1 MHTYVYIIK
10 HTHTHTHTHMNSC
23 MHTFDASFCFLFNLQ
38 KHLRSFAFGEANGN
52 LYLAGGFDLELAK
65 SVSRVAFAR
74 SFYFNYLGGV
84 FIFSYLI
91 YFVVDR

>member
-10 HTHTHTHTHMNSC
+10 HTHTRTHTHINSC
-23 MHTFDASFCFLFNLQ
+23 MHAFDDRFLFFFNVQ

-74 SFYFNYLGGV
+74 SFFKLSWRGFHI
-84 FIFSYLI
+84 FIFDL
-91 YFVVDR
+91 FCR